1 MLFVTVDGTPSGVRR
16 HLNLR
21 FLASLTIVMIANV
34 YITKFERLGCQ
45 ARIIERLGCQARIIE
60 RLVWKTE

>member
-1 MLFVTVDGTPSGVRR
+1 MLFVNVDGTPSGVRR
-16 HLNLR
+16 LLNLR
-21 FLASLTIVMIANV
+21 FLGSLTIVMIANV
-34 YITKFERLGCQ
+34 HITKFERLECQ